1 MTSFI
6 ARIFS
11 PLLLLLLSFC
21 SNWGQDRSNLFEKAE
36 NRGKVSDNLEEASGL
51 VASYNNPGKLWTL
64 NDSGNPSEI
73 FLLNDKGEIEMTC
86 KLKVHNRDW
95 EDITIGPGPDDSTK
109 YLYIGEIGDNEA
121 KYDYKYLYRVV
132 EPTFHGEKKISI
144 NKWDTLVIDLPDG
157 KRDMESITID
167 QVTGDLYLFS
177 KREENI
183 NIYRSLA
190 NTLIPGDTLVPEKLG
205 TLPFHNVVA
214 VDFTLDSKE
223 ILIKTY
229 DEIYYWNRSDSLSIQ
244 QVLLQDPILL
254 NYKREPQGESV
265 AWSLDGGGFY
275 TLSETTKDT
284 IGKLY
289 FYKRAK

>member
-1 MTSFI
+1 MKFI
-6 ARIFS
+6 SAI
-11 PLLLLLLSFC
+11 LLLLLC
-21 SNWGQDRSNLFEKAE
+21 TNCKKDRSGLFEKAE
-36 NRGKVSDNLEEASGL
+36 NRGKVSGDLEEASGL
-51 VASYNNPGKLWTL
+51 VASYQNPGKLWTL
-64 NDSGNPSEI
+64 NDSGNPADI

-86 KLKVHNRDW
+86 KLKKIENRDW
-95 EDITIGPGPDDSTK
+95 EDIAIGPGPNDGIK
-109 YLYIGEIGDNEA
+109 YLYVGEIGDNEA
-121 KYDYKYLYRVV
+121 KYEYKYLYRLE
-132 EPTFHGEKKISI
+132 EPTFDGNKKTSI
-144 NKWDTLVIDLPDG
+144 DKIDTLVISLPDG

-183 NIYRSLA
+183 NIYRSVA
-190 NTLIPGDTLVPEKLG
+190 SALIPGDTLVPEKIG
-205 TLPFHNVVA
+205 TLPYHNVVA
-214 VDFTLDSKE
+214 VDFTPDSKE
-223 ILIKTY
+223 LLIKTY
-229 DEIYYWNRSDSLSIQ
+229 DEIYYWSKPDSLSIQ

-265 AWSLDGGGFY
+265 AWSLDGSGFY